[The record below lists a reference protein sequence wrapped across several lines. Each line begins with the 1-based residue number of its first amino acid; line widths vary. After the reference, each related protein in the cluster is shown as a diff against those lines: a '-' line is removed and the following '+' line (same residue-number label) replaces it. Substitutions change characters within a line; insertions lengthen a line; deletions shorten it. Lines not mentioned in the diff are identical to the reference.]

1 MAIYNDCK
9 IVIDLNKLVKA
20 RPCGVDLAE
29 EHVDNIANDLRR
41 RMTFDTLFEQ
51 VDRAIWD
58 YAEECNIDLNDS
70 EECQSFGFQI
80 PKYGDIQPQPGRE
93 AELVKREA
101 EAKKRKKEFEKNFEM
116 IDLESPSWTIQVPK
130 RKTNDSKRKSK
141 KE

>member
-20 RPCGVDLAE
+20 RPCGVDLAD

-41 RMTFDTLFEQ
+41 RMTFDSLFEQ
-51 VDRAIWD
+51 VDRTIWD

-80 PKYGDIQPQPGRE
+80 PQYGDTQPKPGRE
-93 AELVKREA
+93 AELTKREA
-101 EAKKRKKEFEKNFEM
+101 DAKKRKKYFEENFEM
-116 IDLESPSWTIQVPK
+116 VDLEGGSWTIQVPR
-130 RKTNDSKRKSK
+130 RKINNKNG
-141 KE
+141 EL

>member
-20 RPCGVDLAE
+20 RPCGVDLAD

-41 RMTFDTLFEQ
+41 RMTFDSLFEQ
-51 VDRAIWD
+51 VDRTIWD

-80 PKYGDIQPQPGRE
+80 PQYGDTQPKPGRE
-93 AELVKREA
+93 AELVRREK
-101 EAKKRKKEFEKNFEM
+101 EAKE
-116 IDLESPSWTIQVPK
+116 
-130 RKTNDSKRKSK
+130 
-141 KE
+141 